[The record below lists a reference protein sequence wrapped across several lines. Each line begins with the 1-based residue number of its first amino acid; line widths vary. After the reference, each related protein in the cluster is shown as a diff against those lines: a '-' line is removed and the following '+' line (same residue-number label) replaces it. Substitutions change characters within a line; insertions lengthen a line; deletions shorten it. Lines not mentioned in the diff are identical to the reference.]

1 MNINWYS
8 VVSTILWIVFGFFV
22 SYFKTKTK
30 LIDQAKDAINYAEN
44 EYKEAGAGGKKMQ
57 WAVKY
62 LASLVPAPMK
72 FIFNEKI
79 IEEICQAA
87 FDKIQEFATTQ
98 LDKLVGKEPE

>member
-8 VVSTILWIVFGFFV
+8 VVSTILWIVLGFFV

-30 LIDQAKDAINYAEN
+30 LIDKAKDAINYAEN
-44 EYKEAGAGGKKMQ
+44 EYKEAGQGGIKM
-57 WAVKY
+57 KY
-62 LASLVPAPMK
+62 CVNFLASLVPAPMK
-72 FIFNEKI
+72 FIFNEKM
-79 IEEICQAA
+79 IEEICQAV